1 MPTSQHVGVYGVW
14 RVEGSLVLVRKTR
27 GPYTGLLDLPGGSP
41 EPGETI
47 AENLARELREET
59 GVELVAHAEPWAFS
73 FHVDQDSRGEPI
85 DFQHRG
91 WIAEVE
97 VRGRLRLDIVDEDV
111 AGATLLEAGTSAGV
125 SPLVREALRL
135 LPGEFRR

>member
-1 MPTSQHVGVYGVW
+1 MPTTQHVGVYGIW
-14 RVEGSLVLVRKTR
+14 RDEGSLVLVRKAR

-47 AENLARELREET
+47 EATLARELHGET
-59 GVELVAHAEPWAFS
+59 GVELVAHAEPRSFS
-73 FHVDQDSRGEPI
+73 VHVGRDSRGGPI
-85 DFQHRG
+85 DLQHRG

-97 VRGRLRLDIVDEDV
+97 VRGHLRLDIVDEDV
-111 AGATLLEAGTSAGV
+111 AGATRLDPGDSAGI

-135 LPGEFRR
+135 FPDGAAR